1 MGSAHVPFYYG
12 DEENAACLHDS
23 YQMQQQGTKKE
34 KEKKKDMYTIETQ
47 VSFDSAHFLA
57 GYQGKC
63 GNIHGHRWTVK
74 VIAMGE
80 QLEQEQMQT
89 RGMLMDFSSLKAALR
104 ELGDALDHVFIVER
118 GTLAADTMQCLER
131 DGFRIVEVP
140 FRPTAENFVKWF
152 YDRLDAKGYPLQSV
166 VVYETP
172 NNCATYRRD

>member
-1 MGSAHVPFYYG
+1 M
-12 DEENAACLHDS
+12 
-23 YQMQQQGTKKE
+23 
-34 KEKKKDMYTIETQ
+34 
-47 VSFDSAHFLA
+47 
-57 GYQGKC
+57 
-63 GNIHGHRWTVK
+63 
-74 VIAMGE
+74 IAMGE

-140 FRPTAENFVKWF
+140 FRPTAENFAKWF
-152 YDRLDAKGYPLQSV
+152 YDRLEAKGYPLQSV